1 MENGMGLS
9 ASDVALLN
17 RGDGFG
23 WGGDG
28 GAFMWIFALLILAG
42 GGFNGF
48 NGGYQ
53 PQYATQDFVQNGF
66 NFNDLQ
72 DQNRDLS
79 NLITSGTAQAVAA
92 TNQTFHDTLGAL
104 TDKYSEL
111 ARDIAGLSVQN
122 QQIIANQNDCCCSTK
137 MAIAEAG
144 AGINA
149 GIAQNRY
156 DAAMN
161 TAAINANTTAQ
172 TQKILDVLSQNKIE
186 ALQSKVNDLEL
197 KNAMSGVVRYPNG
210 WTYNAGMSPF
220 CGCNN
225 MGCGC

>member
-137 MAIAEAG
+137 MAVAEAG